1 MTNPATVNV
10 ALNLDAL
17 FVEAAEFDGEPVD
30 VRSAMRSAVIEAAA
44 TKLVAGFD
52 HEELHEMR
60 TEVREM
66 RKRLVQER
74 LAAEV
79 DAAFSEPVQR
89 TSRWAEPKGEP
100 VTIRELIRLE
110 LEAFLNGTH
119 TNRRHDS
126 YDKTPNNLAELIGQ
140 VANETMTGALASSV
154 REAKAKVDKRVQEI
168 LTEAVSAKLAGT
180 KR

>member
-1 MTNPATVNV
+1 MTSPATVNV

-17 FVEAAEFDGEPVD
+17 FVEAADFDGDPVD
-30 VRSAMRSAVIEAAA
+30 VRSAMRAAVIEAAA

-60 TEVREM
+60 HEVREM

-140 VANETMTGALASSV
+140 VANETIRGELGSTVMETRKV
-154 REAKAKVDKRVQEI
+154 VAKRLQEI
-168 LTEAVSAKLAGT
+168 LTEKVTAELAKP
-180 KR
+180 R